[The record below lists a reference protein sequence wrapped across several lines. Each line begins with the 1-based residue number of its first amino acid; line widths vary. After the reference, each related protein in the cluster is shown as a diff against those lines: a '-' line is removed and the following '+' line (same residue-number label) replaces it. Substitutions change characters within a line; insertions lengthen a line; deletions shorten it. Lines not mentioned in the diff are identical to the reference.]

1 MCFYLA
7 CSCILQTAFRAI
19 RACHDGEH
27 AAAQKQGVLSGSL
40 SKVAP
45 RPAVECLQQRL
56 PSTACPGQSWHR
68 RIGNV
73 PGVHEWQDAVGRGQ
87 ADPQQPQMIRSLPS
101 PSRCSTAF
109 VEQHESEKPAWPDRA
124 SSCCAWLPA
133 VRIASVATG
142 GKWQRSMTVFR
153 KIIRAS
159 PTAPAFL
166 SGAGFQLPHH
176 RSLTPLRRYIIAGW
190 RVS

>member
-1 MCFYLA
+1 M
-7 CSCILQTAFRAI
+7 
-19 RACHDGEH
+19 
-27 AAAQKQGVLSGSL
+27 
-40 SKVAP
+40 
-45 RPAVECLQQRL
+45 ECLEQRL
-56 PSTACPGQSWHR
+56 PSPARPGQSWHR
-68 RIGNV
+68 RIGYE
-73 PGVHEWQDAVGRGQ
+73 PGVHEWSDAVGRGQ

-109 VEQHESEKPAWPDRA
+109 VEQHEGEKPAWPNRA
-124 SSCCAWLPA
+124 SSCCAWQPA
-133 VRIASVATG
+133 VRRASMATG
-142 GKWQRSMTVFR
+142 GKWQRSMTVFS

-190 RVS
+190 QVS